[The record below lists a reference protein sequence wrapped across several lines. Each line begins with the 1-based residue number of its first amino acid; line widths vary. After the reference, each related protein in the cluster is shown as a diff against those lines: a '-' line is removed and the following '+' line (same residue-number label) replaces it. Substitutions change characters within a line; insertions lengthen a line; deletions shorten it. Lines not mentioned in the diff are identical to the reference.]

1 MTERSVAIRACLF
14 ALALAS
20 GCAEP
25 TTGRVSGVVAVDG
38 QPAAS
43 GSIALFPVDGRS
55 PTAGAEITAG
65 AYEAEAAFGEFRVE
79 IRVPKV
85 VGQKK
90 LYDAPDSP
98 MKNLMEE
105 TLPAR
110 YNDQTELRLDI
121 KPGENRQDF
130 NLTTQ

>member
-14 ALALAS
+14 AMSLAS

-25 TTGRVSGVVAVDG
+25 TTGRVSGVVTVDG
-38 QPAAS
+38 QPAT

-55 PTAGAEITAG
+55 PTAGAEIAAG

-79 IRVPKV
+79 IRVPKI
-85 VGQKK
+85 VGQKR

-98 MKNLMEE
+98 MKSLMEE
-105 TLPAR
+105 TLPAH
-110 YNDQTELRLDI
+110 YNDQTELRLEI

-130 NLTTQ
+130 NLTTR